1 MKILLTGSTGYIG
14 RRLLPVLVEAGH
26 HVICLVRDQRRFDW
40 EDFTEEF
47 LTNVTVIEY
56 DLNQPKGND
65 VIPKDIDAAYYLVHS
80 MSSSNPDFTTLETE
94 SAQNFVAL
102 VNQTNAKQ
110 IVYLSGIVN
119 DADLS
124 DHLLSRKNVEDILA
138 QAKAPLTVLRA
149 AIIIGS
155 GSASFEIIRDLVEK
169 LPIMIAPKW
178 LKTRCQPIGIRNV
191 IEYLQGVLLKPET
204 FNQTFDIGGTEI
216 LTYNQMLYG
225 FAKMRGLKRWIITVP
240 ILTPKLSSLWLVF
253 VTSTTYSLARS
264 LVNSMK
270 NEVICKD
277 LRIREIVPTKVL
289 GYQEAL
295 QLAFDKISQKN
306 VVSSWKDSISL
317 GTMDKNFLNN
327 TFVPEHGVF
336 TDKRQIDFARTKNE
350 VIENIW
356 TIGGNRGWYF
366 GNWMWRVRGLM
377 DKMVGGV
384 GLRRGR
390 RSDTD
395 LKAGDALDF
404 WRVLVADKPN
414 GRLLLYA
421 EMKLPGEAWLEFRV
435 KTTDNI
441 NTLYQ
446 TATFRPLG
454 LWGRLYWYS
463 VLPFHGLIF
472 PKMAKNIVESK
483 TQRP

>member
-26 HVICLVRDQRRFDW
+26 HIVCLVRDQRRFDW
-40 EDFTEEF
+40 EDFSEDF
-47 LTNVTVIEY
+47 LKQVSVIEV
-56 DLNQPKGND
+56 DLS
-65 VIPKDIDAAYYLVHS
+65 IPNSFGSVPTDIDAAYYLVHS
-80 MSSSNPDFTTLETE
+80 MSSSNPDFTEME
-94 SAQNFVAL
+94 AIAAQNFVTFI
-102 VNQTNAKQ
+102 NTTSAKQ
-110 IVYLSGIVN
+110 TIYLSGIVN

-124 DHLLSRKNVEDILA
+124 AHLLSRKNVEDILKSA
-138 QAKAPLTVLRA
+138 NAPLTVLRA

-169 LPIMIAPKW
+169 LPVMIAPKW

-191 IEYLQGVLLKPET
+191 IEYLQCVLLRHESHH
-204 FNQTFDIGGTEI
+204 QTFDIGGTEI
-216 LTYNQMLYG
+216 LTYKQMLYG
-225 FAKMRGLKRWIITVP
+225 FAKMRGLKRLIITIPV
-240 ILTPKLSSLWLVF
+240 LTPKLSSLWLVF

-264 LVNSMK
+264 LVNSMR
-270 NEVICKD
+270 NEVICHD
-277 LRIREIVPTKVL
+277 TRIQELVTTKIL
-289 GYQEAL
+289 SFEESL

-306 VVSSWKDSISL
+306 VISSWKDAISL
-317 GTMDKNFLNN
+317 STIDKNFLNN
-327 TFVPEHGVF
+327 VQVPEHGVF
-336 TDKRQIDFARTKNE
+336 KDKRQVEFFRSKDE
-350 VIENIW
+350 VITNIW
-356 TIGGNRGWYF
+356 AIGGNRGWYF
-366 GNWMWRVRGLM
+366 GNWMWRIRGVI

-421 EMKLPGEAWLEFRV
+421 EMKLPGEAWLEFKVRESDGKKV
-435 KTTDNI
+435 
-441 NTLYQ
+441 LYQ
-446 TATFRPLG
+446 TATYRPLG

-472 PKMAKNIVESK
+472 PKMAKRITESV
-483 TQRP
+483 

>member
-26 HVICLVRDQRRFDW
+26 QVVCLVRDQRRFDW
-40 EDFTEEF
+40 DDFSKDF
-47 LTNVTVIEY
+47 LKHISVVEV
-56 DLNQPKGND
+56 DLNDAESFK
-65 VIPKDIDAAYYLVHS
+65 KLTTDIDVAYYLVHS
-80 MSSSNPDFTTLETE
+80 MSSSHANFIDTE
-94 SAQNFVAL
+94 AQSAQNFITYI
-102 VNQTNAKQ
+102 NQTSGRQ
-110 IVYLSGIVN
+110 IIYLSGIVN
-119 DADLS
+119 DDGLS
-124 DHLLSRKNVEDILA
+124 EHLLSRKNVEEILK
-138 QAKAPLTVLRA
+138 QSSVPVTVLRA

-178 LKTRCQPIGIRNV
+178 LKTKCQPIGIRNV
-191 IEYLQGVLLKPET
+191 IQYLNGVMLKSET
-204 FNQTFDIGGTEI
+204 FNQTFDIGGTEV
-216 LTYNQMLYG
+216 LTYKQMLMG
-225 FAKMRGLKRWIITVP
+225 FSKVRGLKRLIITVP
-240 ILTPKLSSLWLVF
+240 VLTPKLSSLWLYL
-253 VTSTTYSLARS
+253 VTSTTFSLART

-277 LRIREIVPTKVL
+277 FRVREIVPLHLLNYT
-289 GYQEAL
+289 ETL

-306 VVSSWKDSISL
+306 VISSWKDSISL
-317 GTMDKNFLNN
+317 TTMEKNFLDYVQ
-327 TFVPEHGVF
+327 VPEHGVF
-336 TDKRQIDFARTKNE
+336 TDKRKIFFDRKKNE

-356 TIGGNRGWYF
+356 SIGGKRGWYF
-366 GNWMWRVRGLM
+366 GNWMWRIRGIM

-404 WRVLVADKPN
+404 WRVLEADKTN

-421 EMKLPGEAWLEFRV
+421 EMKLPGEAWLEFKIKEENNQQV
-435 KTTDNI
+435 
-441 NTLYQ
+441 LYQ
-446 TATFRPLG
+446 TATYRPLG

-472 PKMAKNIVESK
+472 PKMAKNIVES
-483 TQRP
+483 

>member
-14 RRLLPVLVEAGH
+14 RRLLPVLVGAGH

-40 EDFTEEF
+40 DDFSEDF
-47 LTNVTVIEY
+47 LKQVSVIEV
-56 DLNQPKGND
+56 DLSDSKSFGLVPT
-65 VIPKDIDAAYYLVHS
+65 DIDVAYYLVHS
-80 MSSSNPDFTTLETE
+80 MSSSNLDFTKMEAI
-94 SAQNFVAL
+94 SAQNFVAFI
-102 VNQTNAKQ
+102 NTTTAKQ
-110 IVYLSGIVN
+110 TIYLSGIVN

-124 DHLLSRKNVEDILA
+124 AHLLSRKNVEDILMRANA
-138 QAKAPLTVLRA
+138 QLTVLRA

-169 LPIMIAPKW
+169 LPVMVAPKW

-191 IEYLQGVLLKPET
+191 IEYLQGVLLKQES
-204 FNQTFDIGGTEI
+204 FHQTFDIGGTEI
-216 LTYNQMLYG
+216 LTYKQMLYG
-225 FAKMRGLKRWIITVP
+225 FAKMRGLKRLIITIPV
-240 ILTPKLSSLWLVF
+240 LTPKLSSLWLVF

-264 LVNSMK
+264 LVNSMR
-270 NEVICKD
+270 NEVICND
-277 LRIREIVPTKVL
+277 TRIQQIVPTKIL
-289 GYQEAL
+289 SYEESL
-295 QLAFDKISQKN
+295 QLAFDKISQKS
-306 VVSSWKDSISL
+306 VISSWKDAISL
-317 GTMDKNFLNN
+317 STMDKNFLNN
-327 TFVPEHGVF
+327 VQVPEHGVF
-336 TDKRQIDFARTKNE
+336 TDKRQIEFVRNREE

-356 TIGGNRGWYF
+356 RIGGNRGWYF
-366 GNWMWRVRGLM
+366 GNWMWRIRGVM

-390 RSDTD
+390 RSETD

-404 WRVLVADKPN
+404 WRVLLADKPN

-435 KTTDNI
+435 KESEGKKI
-441 NTLYQ
+441 LFQ
-446 TATFRPLG
+446 TATYRPLG

-472 PKMAKNIVESK
+472 PKMAENITK
-483 TQRP
+483 